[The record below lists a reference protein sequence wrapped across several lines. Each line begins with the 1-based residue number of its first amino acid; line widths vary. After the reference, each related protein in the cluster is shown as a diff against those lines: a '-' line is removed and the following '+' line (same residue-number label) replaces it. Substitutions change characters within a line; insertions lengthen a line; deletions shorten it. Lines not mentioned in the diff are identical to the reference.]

1 MVSTLQN
8 VSAGSKLMD
17 AAYLE
22 QYLEQQ
28 EVWGSIAIDQAGEN
42 KQITVLGYLQQRF
55 STSELLNSPSWGI
68 PSLPECS
75 DFDCVRPD
83 RSKQG
88 LHALP
93 FLCKVSKQLCL
104 TPLPSVYQDLLWSI
118 PKMCKVCGNVPIDAA
133 FCLICGDLLCFKSK
147 CSGHAAEHGVCSTHA
162 EQEYAGIGIFLLMRT
177 TQVLL
182 MRGNRVCTLPSIYL
196 DQHGEEDYE
205 LRRNQKLYKSE
216 LRLNKVQSAVYLSLL
231 LQVA

>member
-1 MVSTLQN
+1 VSCC
-8 VSAGSKLMD
+8 
-17 AAYLE
+17 
-22 QYLEQQ
+22 
-28 EVWGSIAIDQAGEN
+28 WFI
-42 KQITVLGYLQQRF
+42 
-55 STSELLNSPSWGI
+55 
-68 PSLPECS
+68 
-75 DFDCVRPD
+75 
-83 RSKQG
+83 QG

-104 TPLPSVYQDLLWSI
+104 TPLPSVYQDLLWRSI
-118 PKMCKVCGNVPIDAA
+118 REMCKVCGNVPLDAA

-147 CSGHAAEHGVCSTHA
+147 CSGHATEHGVCSTHA
-162 EQEYAGIGIFLLMRT
+162 EEEYAGIGIFLLMRT

-216 LRLNKVQSAVYLSLL
+216 LRLNEVRRLWLTAGFDFNTHILHTSCISNGEFWYEHQDLHHLSTILSLTNGNMGIEPMVQTQFSPESPKPEVL
-231 LQVA
+231 LLVRSPGSACI